1 MNRREAG
8 RILAGSLLAGSLRA
22 ADNSSWTPLFDGKTL
37 KGWEGDPQVWSVENG
52 AIVGTTDNHKI
63 DQNTFLIYNQP
74 IADFHLIAEVKL
86 RNHNSGIQFRS
97 QRLEGPGWIIAG
109 YQADFSDAGDNSA
122 WGNYYEERGR
132 RRTMMKTPDEGWQNA
147 KTLVRKGD
155 WNEIQVIAC
164 GPNVEIRLNGQTT
177 VKAVDDKHLT
187 GLLALQ
193 LHNGVPMRVEF
204 RNMRIKRWEGGK
216 C

>member
-1 MNRREAG
+1 MTRREAG
-8 RILAGSLLAGSLRA
+8 RVVTGALFGSMLRA
-22 ADNSSWTPLFDGKTL
+22 ADKSQWTALFDGKTL
-37 KGWEGDPQVWSVENG
+37 NGWEGDPRVWSVENG
-52 AIVGTTDNHKI
+52 AIVGTTDNHKL
-63 DQNTFLIYNQP
+63 DQNTFLIHKEP
-74 IADFHLIAEVKL
+74 VADFHLIADVKL

-97 QRLEGPGWIIAG
+97 QRLDGPWIIAG

-122 WGNYYEERGR
+122 WGNFYEERGR
-132 RRTMMKTPDEGWQNA
+132 RRTVMKTPDEGWQKG

-155 WNEIQVIAC
+155 WNEIQVLAC
-164 GPNVEIRLNGQTT
+164 GPRIEVKLNGQTT
-177 VKAVDDKHLT
+177 VTAVDDKSPS

-204 RNMRIKRWEGGK
+204 RNIRIRRMEAGK